1 MTSLASAS
9 NTKFATPT
17 STAVSIPGYSGAYNR
32 GPETT
37 TFSPP
42 ITCRQSAT
50 MYTADDG
57 AGAAAGTIYYGHWW
71 SGDMACYPTGTIPA
85 TSYTHFQFWYSYYY
99 SPGYYCPSSW
109 HTAATLADG
118 WAGETLTGSRN
129 GVLCCPSGLTL
140 YNNWTHACATS
151 VSPGDVIT
159 LVTNFV
165 AVETTIS
172 VSSVLFQD
180 GIPLIRD
187 EFITATNNPSTT
199 ITPAPTPS
207 STMPQATG
215 DTTIPAATQS
225 SPHAGDKISAELS
238 TVAKAG
244 IGVGIGLA
252 VVLLVGAG
260 LFFFMRARRR
270 KRQTSPPSPCSD
282 QTAFIQEL
290 HSKPYQRPVELPARP
305 YVSELESRAHVSELP
320 G

>member
-1 MTSLASAS
+1 MESATGDDGTTVATRTSI
-9 NTKFATPT
+9 P
-17 STAVSIPGYSGAYNR
+17 VSIPGYSGAYNR
-32 GPETT
+32 GPYTD

-71 SGDMACYPTGTIPA
+71 SGDVACYPTGTIPA

-165 AVETTIS
+165 ALETTIS
-172 VSSVLFQD
+172 SSSVLLQD

-187 EFITATNNPSTT
+187 ETITATNNPSTT
-199 ITPAPTPS
+199 ITPAPTLSP
-207 STMPQATG
+207 TTPQATG
-215 DTTIPAATQS
+215 GTATQV
-225 SPHAGDKISAELS
+225 PTQATAQATKNISTGFS
-238 TVAKAG
+238 TIAKVG
-244 IGVGIGLA
+244 IGVGVTLG
-252 VVLLVGAG
+252 VVLLAVAG
-260 LFFFMRARRR
+260 LFCFICSRRR
-270 KRQTSPPSPCSD
+270 RRQPLRHGPSSD
-282 QTAFIQEL
+282 QPAFVQEL
-290 HSKPYQRPVELPARP
+290 PSKSYQRPVELSARP
-305 YVSELESRAHVSELP
+305 YVSELETRAHVSELP

>member
-1 MTSLASAS
+1 MKSATGDDGTTVATRTSI
-9 NTKFATPT
+9 P
-17 STAVSIPGYSGAYNR
+17 VSIPGYSGAYNR
-32 GPETT
+32 GPYTD

-85 TSYTHFQFWYSYYY
+85 TSYTQFQFWYSYYCH
-99 SPGYYCPSSW
+99 PGYYCPSSW

-165 AVETTIS
+165 ALETTIS
-172 VSSVLFQD
+172 SSSVLFQD

-187 EFITATNNPSTT
+187 ETITATNNPSRSNKEYFDWFLDSCQSGDWSGCNPRGGPSRRCGIILFHLLSTAQKTT
-199 ITPAPTPS
+199 FAARSILRSARLCPGASLEIVSEACRAFCASVCERARNPS
-207 STMPQATG
+207 SC
-215 DTTIPAATQS
+215 
-225 SPHAGDKISAELS
+225 E
-238 TVAKAG
+238 
-244 IGVGIGLA
+244 
-252 VVLLVGAG
+252 
-260 LFFFMRARRR
+260 
-270 KRQTSPPSPCSD
+270 
-282 QTAFIQEL
+282 
-290 HSKPYQRPVELPARP
+290 
-305 YVSELESRAHVSELP
+305 
-320 G
+320 